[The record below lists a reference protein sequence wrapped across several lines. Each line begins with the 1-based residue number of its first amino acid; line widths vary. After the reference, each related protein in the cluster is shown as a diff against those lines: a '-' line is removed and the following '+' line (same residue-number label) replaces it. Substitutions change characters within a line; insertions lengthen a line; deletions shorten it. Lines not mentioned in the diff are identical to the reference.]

1 MAVNLLSLK
10 TEFFF
15 NNFQLIYKE
24 HIQVGEKKDVRSIKN
39 QNELPS
45 PSYTN
50 PTVLSQNKFK
60 GKLSRDCLF
69 VWLVFLII
77 CLEESVINLYCS

>member
-10 TEFFF
+10 TGFFF
-15 NNFQLIYKE
+15 KLFSTYLQRT
-24 HIQVGEKKDVRSIKN
+24 HTGGRKKDVRSIKN

-45 PSYTN
+45 PSYTS

-60 GKLSRDCLF
+60 GKLSRDCFCCLF
-69 VWLVFLII
+69 VFFNNMPRRIGH
-77 CLEESVINLYCS
+77 